1 MLRPAKTIPHRPKL
15 KKPEI
20 SPGSPGRI
28 RARVNIADRNGLSA
42 LGYATREGHSDIAAL
57 LRAAGVR

>member
-1 MLRPAKTIPHRPKL
+1 MLRPAKTTPQRPKL

-20 SPGSPGRI
+20 SLGSPGRI

-42 LGYATREGHSDIAAL
+42 LGYATREGYSDIAAL